1 MFGWDD
7 FGKRWLQ
14 PNAVSA
20 RKRPACIFDADSTR
34 FRVAKSRREFGV
46 EKRSLVF
53 GYGYGLLGVAA
64 FSLTVPAT
72 RAAVQY
78 LPADLVGSGRGLAA
92 ALCAAVLLFALAEQW
107 PTAAQRRRLWI
118 VTAGVVIGFPWLS
131 AIALQRVPASHGAV
145 VLGILPLA
153 TAVAA
158 VLRAGERPSR
168 AFWIAGLAG
177 SAGIWVFSLQAGGG
191 TILFDDLLLLAAVIL
206 GAFAYAEGGRLAR
219 EMGGWQVISWALVMG
234 APLLTIP
241 TVAAL
246 LRGPIVAPLE
256 AWLLFAFLALV
267 PQWLGFFAWYRAM
280 ALIGVARAGQIQLLQ
295 IFLSLSV
302 AALWLGEPLA
312 PETWGFA
319 LWTVATIVLGQR
331 ARVRQQSLPQ

>member
-1 MFGWDD
+1 V
-7 FGKRWLQ
+7 
-14 PNAVSA
+14 NN
-20 RKRPACIFDADSTR
+20 
-34 FRVAKSRREFGV
+34 RE
-46 EKRSLVF
+46 LLP

-92 ALCAAVLLFALAEQW
+92 ALCAAVLLFTLAERW

-145 VLGILPLA
+145 VLGILPLT

-168 AFWIAGLAG
+168 AFWVASALG
-177 SAGIWVFSLQAGGG
+177 SAGVLGFALLSGGG
-191 TILFDDLLLLAAVIL
+191 AMQFDDLLLMAAVLL
-206 GAFAYAEGGRLAR
+206 GSLAYAEGGRLAR

-234 APLLTIP
+234 APLLMVP
-241 TVAAL
+241 TVAVL
-246 LRGPIVAPLE
+246 LRGPIVAPAE
-256 AWLLFAFLALV
+256 AWLIFAFLALV

-280 ALIGVARAGQIQLLQ
+280 ALIGVARTGQIQLLQ
-295 IFLSLSV
+295 IFMTLSV
-302 AALWLGEPLA
+302 AAVWLGEPLTSK
-312 PETWGFA
+312 TWGFA
-319 LWTVATIVLGQR
+319 LWVVAAVVLGQH
-331 ARVRQQSLPQ
+331 ARVRQQRVVP